1 MRVLFLCPKTDPF
14 MHLANQLKFYTIF
27 SRRIQMQ
34 RANVAFKPNWRFCV
48 LLFSGG
54 TNGIVD
60 YTTEKLEY

>member
-1 MRVLFLCPKTDPF
+1 
-14 MHLANQLKFYTIF
+14 
-27 SRRIQMQ
+27 MQ